1 MGIAYLQL
9 GTDSVMN
16 NTNTAT
22 LETMNLGV
30 LGDYRHLF
38 IPIALFGILVPL
50 LVPLPTYVLDVLIA
64 LSLTLSLVVLMSC
77 MCIEKPVNFSVF
89 PTLLLLLTLFRLALN
104 IASTRLILI
113 HGAEGVS
120 AAGQVIQA
128 FGSFV
133 VGGNFIV
140 GVVVF
145 LLIIVVQ
152 YVVVNHGAVRISE
165 VRARFTLDALPGKQ
179 MSIDSDLNSGIIDEH
194 EARVLRA
201 SLAQEA
207 EFYGAMDGAIRFTQ
221 RDALAGIL
229 ILLINI
235 VAGFLIGVLQFG
247 MSPSDALQTYTVLT
261 VGDGLVTA
269 IPSLLI
275 SVAGGILTTK
285 AGVQTDLGTAIAGQ
299 VFGSPAAMTF
309 AAIIIGL
316 LGLIPGM
323 PKISFFVMAGMAG
336 VAAYS
341 VRQAQTLQ
349 KEEKAVEEAKPET
362 AAPEKVES
370 LLRVDPL
377 AVEIGFGLINLVD
390 PAQGGDFLQ
399 RVKVVRRQLA
409 QEIGIIVP
417 PIHVVDNL
425 RLNSREY
432 SILLRG
438 VPIAKGELLQQHL
451 LAINSGQAQDGLE
464 GVSTKDPAFNL
475 DAKWIV
481 PHEKERAI
489 VLGYAVVDPATVLVT
504 HMTEVVKHHA
514 HELLGRQEVKNL
526 LDAVAE
532 THPKVV
538 EELVP
543 KYMSLGEVQ
552 KVLHNLLREGVPIR
566 DLVTILET
574 LADYAPATR
583 NPLLLTE
590 YVRQSLSR
598 AICANYAND
607 NNELLAFTLS
617 PELDQSITQAITHNE
632 HMSVWNPDPR
642 FAKELLQRIRNTT
655 SPGGDSSGVL
665 VCSSSSRPHVKQ
677 LVTPY
682 LPKLAVLSPNE
693 IPMSARF
700 VSLGMVK

>member
-1 MGIAYLQL
+1 
-9 GTDSVMN
+9 MN
-16 NTNTAT
+16 NANIAALPTT
-22 LETMNLGV
+22 NLGA
-30 LGDYRHLF
+30 LGDYRHLL
-38 IPIALFGILVPL
+38 IPVALMGILVPL
-50 LVPLPTYVLDVLIA
+50 LVPLPTFALDVLIA
-64 LSLTLSLVVLMSC
+64 LNLTLSVVVLMSC
-77 MCIEKPVNFSVF
+77 MYIPRPIDFSVF
-89 PTLLLLLTLFRLALN
+89 PSLLLLLTLFRLALN
-104 IASTRLILI
+104 IASTRLILL
-113 HGAEGVS
+113 HGTEGVS
-120 AAGQVIQA
+120 AAGKVIQA
-128 FGSFV
+128 FGNFV
-133 VGGNFIV
+133 VGGSFIV

-145 LLIIVVQ
+145 LVMIVIQ
-152 YVVVNHGAVRISE
+152 YIVVNHGAVRISE

-179 MSIDSDLNSGIIDEH
+179 MSIDADLNAGIIDER
-194 EARVLRA
+194 EARSMRA
-201 SLAQEA
+201 ALAQEA

-221 RDALAGIL
+221 RDAIAGIL
-229 ILLINI
+229 IILINI
-235 VAGFLIGVLQFG
+235 IAGFLIGVLQSG
-247 MSPSDALQTYTVLT
+247 MSPWEALQTYTVLT

-275 SVAGGILTTK
+275 SVGGGMLTTK
-285 AGVQTDLGTAIAGQ
+285 ASVQTDLGTAIAGQ
-299 VFGSPAAMTF
+299 VFGNSAALAF
-309 AAIIIGL
+309 AAAIIGL

-323 PKISFFVMAGMAG
+323 PKMSFFVLAIMTG
-336 VAAYS
+336 VAAHS
-341 VRQAQTLQ
+341 VRKFQRRQI
-349 KEEKAVEEAKPET
+349 EEKAIEDAKPEAT
-362 AAPEKVES
+362 APEKVES

-438 VPIAKGELLQQHL
+438 VPIAKGELMQQHL

-464 GVSTKDPAFNL
+464 GMNTKDPAFNL

-504 HMTEVVKHHA
+504 HMTEVIKHHA
-514 HELLGRQEVKNL
+514 YELLGRQEIKSL

-543 KYMSLGEVQ
+543 KFMSLGEVQ
-552 KVLHNLLREGVPIR
+552 KILHNLLREAVPVR

-574 LADYAPATR
+574 LADFAPATR

-598 AICANYAND
+598 AICANYTNEND
-607 NNELLAFTLS
+607 ELLAFTLS
-617 PELDQSITQAITHNE
+617 PELDQSVTQAITHNE

-642 FAKELLQRIRNTT
+642 FAKDLLNRIRNTT

-677 LVTPY
+677 LVAPY

-693 IPMSARF
+693 IPMSIKF